1 MFDFE
6 YWHSSTISAK
16 KQAEALADWSKSMEE
31 HPGRVLEALE
41 DVLGRLVGHLGGSGG
56 GLSSMNFIILLQG
69 GSQGHPGRLLG
80 ALGDVLGHP
89 GRLLEALGDVLGRQ
103 GRASDGVRTTKGG
116 LGKGPGP
123 SQK

>member
-1 MFDFE
+1 MLAFE

-31 HPGRVLEALE
+31 HPGRVLEAIE
-41 DVLGRLVGHLGGSGG
+41 DVLGRLVGHLVGSGG

-80 ALGDVLGHP
+80 TLGDVLEHP
-89 GRLLEALGDVLGRQ
+89 GRIMDALGDVLGRQ
-103 GRASDGVRTTKGG
+103 GRASDGVCTTKGG
-116 LGKGPGP
+116 LGNAIGP